1 MIDKLKAIAGNKKW
15 IEILF
20 TLMLLSFPFG
30 SFFLSFSIGFMT
42 VYPFLMLLLLLAFLS
57 FFQQRQKI
65 EGLSKYYLWFMLL
78 FFGYA
83 LAFLPF
89 VDGKADA
96 IIDLRSIVLML
107 LTAWV
112 FISMRYFF
120 GFEKWCEIILFAFYL
135 LLGLVTL
142 FAIVEIS
149 TGWHLEGAFTDKLAA
164 RRIQDSLSYV
174 PVFLWDNPNTF
185 VAYFLLIG
193 GAIIMLEPKGQRK
206 IFVVS
211 TILILALMFSVIA
224 EARLG
229 QFAVWISAA
238 FYFIYYLTGQKLDG
252 LKRLVTYLLFLTFA
266 ILYVINSHTI
276 IKEIPRSKLMV
287 PYKLRPVYPVPAA
300 VQYLYPDLTKPVE
313 MELAENAIKEV
324 RSDVVRNSNSERKAL
339 ILNGIDFLKE
349 SNGLGA
355 GPGQYRFRHE
365 NNLIVNYA
373 FGNNGAHFW
382 FVELV
387 SQYGLL
393 IFLPYCLI
401 LFLVFILLIKWR
413 KNKPELAIG
422 TLVGL
427 SLLIVC
433 SVLPSAFLIL
443 DINWIFTVI
452 LIIGATELS
461 VKKLGATHD

>member
-287 PYKLRPVYPVPAA
+287 PYKLRPVYPV
-300 VQYLYPDLTKPVE
+300 QRL
-313 MELAENAIKEV
+313 
-324 RSDVVRNSNSERKAL
+324 RNTCTL
-339 ILNGIDFLKE
+339 I
-349 SNGLGA
+349 
-355 GPGQYRFRHE
+355 
-365 NNLIVNYA
+365 
-373 FGNNGAHFW
+373 
-382 FVELV
+382 
-387 SQYGLL
+387 
-393 IFLPYCLI
+393 
-401 LFLVFILLIKWR
+401 
-413 KNKPELAIG
+413 
-422 TLVGL
+422 
-427 SLLIVC
+427 
-433 SVLPSAFLIL
+433 
-443 DINWIFTVI
+443 
-452 LIIGATELS
+452 
-461 VKKLGATHD
+461 